1 MCPMGRKQPSEDG
14 GKRRATMT
22 RVAEELGVSA
32 MTVSNAY
39 NHPERLSAALRERI
53 FETARRLGYP
63 GPDPLGRG
71 LRSGRAG
78 ALGVIYD
85 NLLSYAFEDQAAVS
99 FLRGVSAAV
108 EEEGLGLTLVP
119 GSPRGERDALAIG
132 RMLVDGFVVYS
143 VADGDPVVEAALERG
158 SPAVTVDQPRVEG
171 VPFVGIDDEVAARAA
186 AEHLVELGHRCYTVV
201 SFGLSPDLRAGI
213 ADEERQRSASYRVS
227 RSRLEGFA
235 AALASGG
242 VAWSE
247 VPVYECPSSSKALG
261 RDAAEVVLS
270 LVPRPTAVLATSD
283 ELALGVIE
291 AARERGLSVPSDLSV
306 VGFDDVPEAAIAA
319 PPLTTVRQNHAEKGI
334 LAGRLLVAQLRG
346 EEASSPGLLPAQL
359 VVRGSTARAPKG
371 R

>member
-1 MCPMGRKQPSEDG
+1 MGRKQSGEDG

-53 FETARRLGYP
+53 FEAAKRLGYP
-63 GPDPLGRG
+63 GPNPLGRG

-99 FLRGVSAAV
+99 FLRGVSAAA

-119 GSPRGERDALAIG
+119 ATSRGERNASAIG
-132 RMLVDGFVVYS
+132 RTLVDGFVVYS
-143 VADGDPVVEAALERG
+143 VADGDPVLEAALERG
-158 SPAVTVDQPRVEG
+158 LPAVTVDQPGVEG
-171 VPFVGIDDEVAARAA
+171 VPFVGIDDEAAARAA
-186 AEHLVELGHRCYTVV
+186 AEHLVELGHRRYAVV
-201 SFGLSPDLRAGI
+201 TFGLAPDWREGI
-213 ADEERQRSASYRVS
+213 ANEERQRSSSYRVS
-227 RSRLEGFA
+227 RSRLEGYA
-235 AALASGG
+235 VALAAGDIP
-242 VAWSE
+242 WSE

-261 RDAAEVVLS
+261 HDAAEVVLS
-270 LVPRPTAVLATSD
+270 RVPRPTAVLATSD

-291 AARERGLSVPSDLSV
+291 AARERGLSVPSGLSV
-306 VGFDDVPEAAIAA
+306 VGFDDVREAAIVT
-319 PPLTTVRQNHAEKGI
+319 PPLTTVRQDHAEKG
-334 LAGRLLVAQLRG
+334 LSAGRLLVAQLRG
-346 EEASSPGLLPAQL
+346 KEASSPGLLPAQL
-359 VVRGSTARAPKG
+359 VVRGSTARAPEG

>member
-1 MCPMGRKQPSEDG
+1 MGRKRSNEEG

-39 NHPERLSAALRERI
+39 NRPERLSAALRERI
-53 FETARRLGYP
+53 FETARRLGYS
-63 GPDPLGRG
+63 GPNPLGRG
-71 LRSGRAG
+71 LRRGRAG

-99 FLRGVSAAV
+99 FLRGVSAAA
-108 EEEGLGLTLVP
+108 EEESLGLTLVP
-119 GSPRGERDALAIG
+119 GSPRGKRDASAIG
-132 RMLVDGFVVYS
+132 RTLVDGFVVYS
-143 VADGDPVVEAALERG
+143 VAAEDPVIEAALERG
-158 SPAVTVDQPRVEG
+158 LPAVTVDQPRVEG
-171 VPFVGIDDEVAARAA
+171 VPFVGIDDDVAARAA
-186 AEHLVELGHRCYTVV
+186 AEHLVELGHRRYAVV
-201 SFGLSPDLRAGI
+201 SFGLSPDWRLGI

-235 AALASGG
+235 AALATGG
-242 VAWSE
+242 VSWSE

-270 LVPRPTAVLATSD
+270 WVPRPTAVLATSD

-306 VGFDDVPEAAIAA
+306 VGFDDVPEAASAT
-319 PPLTTVRQNHAEKGI
+319 PPLTTVRQDHAEKGR
-334 LAGRLLVAQLRG
+334 LAGTLLAKLLRG
-346 EEASSPGLLPAQL
+346 DEVEDPIILPTRIIE
-359 VVRGSTARAPKG
+359 RGSTAEAPAA
-371 R
+371 

>member
-1 MCPMGRKQPSEDG
+1 MCSMGRKRPGEDG
-14 GKRRATMT
+14 EKRRATMT
-22 RVAEELGVSA
+22 WVAEELGVSA

-53 FETARRLGYP
+53 FETAQRLGYP

-99 FLRGVSAAV
+99 FLRGVAAAA

-119 GSPRGERDALAIG
+119 ATSRGERDASAIG
-132 RMLVDGFVVYS
+132 RTLADGFVVYS
-143 VADGDPVVEAALERG
+143 VANGDPVLEAALEWG
-158 SPAVTVDQPRVEG
+158 LPAVTVDQPRVEG
-171 VPFVGIDDEVAARAA
+171 VAFVGIDDEAAARAA
-186 AEHLVELGHRCYTVV
+186 AEHLVELGHRSYAVV
-201 SFGLSPDLRAGI
+201 SFGLGPNWRAGI
-213 ADEERQRSASYRVS
+213 ADEERQRSSSYRVS

-235 AALASGG
+235 AALAAGG
-242 VAWSE
+242 VSWSD

-261 RDAAEVVLS
+261 RDAAQVVLARA
-270 LVPRPTAVLATSD
+270 PMPTAVLATSD

-306 VGFDDVPEAAIAA
+306 VGFDDVHEAAIAI
-319 PPLTTVRQNHAEKGI
+319 PPLTTVRQDHAEKGL
-334 LAGRLLVAQLRG
+334 LAGRLLLAQLRG

-359 VVRGSTARAPKG
+359 VVRGSTARAPEG

>member
-1 MCPMGRKQPSEDG
+1 MCPMGRKRPTEDG

-39 NHPERLSAALRERI
+39 NRPERLSAALRERI

-63 GPDPLGRG
+63 GPNPLGQSLRRG
-71 LRSGRAG
+71 RVG

-99 FLRGVSAAV
+99 FLRGVSAAA

-119 GSPRGERDALAIG
+119 GSPRGERDASAIG
-132 RMLVDGFVVYS
+132 RTLVDGFVVYS

-158 SPAVTVDQPRVEG
+158 LPAVTVDQPRVEG
-171 VPFVGIDDEVAARAA
+171 VSFVGIDDEAAARAA
-186 AEHLVELGHRCYTVV
+186 AEHLVELGHRRYGVV
-201 SFGLSPDLRAGI
+201 SFGLSPDWRVGI

-235 AALASGG
+235 AALAADG
-242 VAWSE
+242 VSWSE

-270 LVPRPTAVLATSD
+270 RVPRPTAVLATSD
-283 ELALGVIE
+283 ELAQGVME
-291 AARERGLSVPSDLSV
+291 AARERGLSVPGDLSV
-306 VGFDDVPEAAIAA
+306 VGFDDVPEAAIAT
-319 PPLTTVRQNHAEKGI
+319 PPLTTVRQDHVEKGA
-334 LAGRLLVAQLRG
+334 LAGRLLVARLR
-346 EEASSPGLLPAQL
+346 EKETEDTYLLPTGL
-359 VVRGSTARAPKG
+359 VVRGSTGPPPRTP
-371 R
+371 

>member
-1 MCPMGRKQPSEDG
+1 MYLMGR
-14 GKRRATMT
+14 KRRATMT

-71 LRSGRAG
+71 LRRGRAG

-99 FLRGVSAAV
+99 FLRGVSAAA

-119 GSPRGERDALAIG
+119 GSPKGERDALAIG
-132 RMLVDGFVVYS
+132 RTLVDGFVIYS

-171 VPFVGIDDEVAARAA
+171 VPFVGIDDEAAARSA
-186 AEHLVELGHRCYTVV
+186 AEHLVELGHRRYAVV
-201 SFGLSPDLRAGI
+201 AFGLSPDWRAGI

-235 AALASGG
+235 AALACRGG
-242 VAWSE
+242 VSWSE

-261 RDAAEVVLS
+261 RDAGEVVLS
-270 LVPRPTAVLATSD
+270 RAPRPTAVLATSD

-291 AARERGLSVPSDLSV
+291 AARERGLSVPGDLSV
-306 VGFDDVPEAAIAA
+306 VGFDDVPEAAIAT
-319 PPLTTVRQNHAEKGI
+319 PPLTTVRQDHAEKG
-334 LAGRLLVAQLRG
+334 LSAGRLLVAQLRG
-346 EEASSPGLLPAQL
+346 EEASSPCLLPAQL